1 MKVSVQNETF
11 GVLTLDESFWT
22 GKKNL
27 SVNGVALQKSGK
39 NVFEYE
45 QDGQKYTVI
54 LKGNFLTGATLW
66 IGDQTIRMTEKP
78 AWYEIASSV
87 FIFVFI
93 LVWGNVPPLIDVL
106 PLVGGAIGG
115 LVSAVCAFVNLFLM
129 KSTKNVLLKL
139 LIFVLCFGVTILL
152 CWLIALAFLT
162 AA

>member
-66 IGDQTIRMTEKP
+66 IGDQTIRMPEKP
-78 AWYEIASSV
+78 A
-87 FIFVFI
+87 
-93 LVWGNVPPLIDVL
+93 
-106 PLVGGAIGG
+106 
-115 LVSAVCAFVNLFLM
+115 
-129 KSTKNVLLKL
+129 
-139 LIFVLCFGVTILL
+139 
-152 CWLIALAFLT
+152 
-162 AA
+162 